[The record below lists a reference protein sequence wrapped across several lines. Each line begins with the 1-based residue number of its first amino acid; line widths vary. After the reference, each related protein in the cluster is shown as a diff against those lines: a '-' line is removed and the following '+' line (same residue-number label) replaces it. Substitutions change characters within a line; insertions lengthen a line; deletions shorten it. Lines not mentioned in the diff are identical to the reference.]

1 MKNCPPDKILNP
13 LTNRCVLRTGAI
25 GKKILAKMNA
35 KSAKGSVSLTPTVK
49 SAYKSAKGSV
59 SLTPTVK
66 SAYKSA
72 KGFVSKSNLIV
83 NLIDTILL
91 RMRKTKGNLND
102 IIDNIVSRNDM
113 KQNYEIIQ
121 YCYGDRINKAV
132 KEYESKYNCEMDCKE
147 DALADTYMNLAHLC
161 LLKSVQNVM

>member
-35 KSAKGSVSLTPTVK
+35 KSLKSDVSTPTPKVK
-49 SAYKSAKGSV
+49 SIYKSTKTS
-59 SLTPTVK
+59 
-66 SAYKSA
+66 
-72 KGFVSKSNLIV
+72 FSKSNLIV

-161 LLKSVQNVM
+161 LLKSVQKVM